1 MSQPIPRGAT
11 DRACVLF
18 SDLVEGRWEKV
29 DEEFD
34 ASLRGQV
41 DFARAWA
48 GMADSAGSFERIDAP
63 SARQFG
69 GYTLVDVPLAF
80 AAGGAIGEVVFD
92 GADKVAGLALEFPY
106 PRPRQPD
113 QRRRQWEQG
122 KRRGGFIVRN
132 PEIEGLMRHSA
143 LARSRRSGGGW
154 RVGVHAVAGW
164 RGAGTWAR
172 HRRLLI
178 THGNCLTVSVSRG
191 NVPLCADPRGET
203 RQ

>member
-1 MSQPIPRGAT
+1 MTQPIPRSAT

-29 DEEFD
+29 DGEFD

-41 DFARAWA
+41 NLARQWA
-48 GMADSAGSFERIDAP
+48 GVVDSAGSFERIDTP
-63 SARQFG
+63 SARHFG

-92 GADKVAGLALEFPY
+92 HAGKVAGLALEFPY
-106 PRPRQPD
+106 PRPRPAE

-132 PEIEGLMRHSA
+132 PEIGGLMRHP
-143 LARSRRSGGGW
+143 
-154 RVGVHAVAGW
+154 V
-164 RGAGTWAR
+164 
-172 HRRLLI
+172 
-178 THGNCLTVSVSRG
+178 
-191 NVPLCADPRGET
+191 
-203 RQ
+203 